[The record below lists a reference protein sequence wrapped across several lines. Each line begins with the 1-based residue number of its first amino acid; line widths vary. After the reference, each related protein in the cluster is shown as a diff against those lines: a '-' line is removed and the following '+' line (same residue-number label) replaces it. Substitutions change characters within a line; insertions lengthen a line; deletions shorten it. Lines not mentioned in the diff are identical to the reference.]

1 MMTDLQHSTN
11 LWRLRRFTAG
21 PRIEASDGRA
31 YPTSVRHCKKKT
43 DAVEGAREELERRR
57 SGASYRDRDHQGAR
71 AVFAT

>member
-1 MMTDLQHSTN
+1 MVGPI
-11 LWRLRRFTAG
+11 RR
-21 PRIEASDGRA
+21 P
-31 YPTSVRHCKKKT
+31 SVIVKKKT